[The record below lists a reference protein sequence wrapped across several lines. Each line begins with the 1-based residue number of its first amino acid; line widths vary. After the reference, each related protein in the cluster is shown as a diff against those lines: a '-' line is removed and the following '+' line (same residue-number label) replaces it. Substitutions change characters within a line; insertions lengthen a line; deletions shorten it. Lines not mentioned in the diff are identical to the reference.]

1 MGLLR
6 RADPP
11 TQDRIAEQINDNE
24 SLYERILEVGGVRYL
39 PDTLPENIDFW
50 RHHFGAQWP
59 ELMKLKS
66 RFDPDGIL
74 TGSFGQYL
82 VSSND

>member
-11 TQDRIAEQINDNE
+11 QDRIAEQINDNE

-39 PDTLPENIDFW
+39 WSLPENVNFW

-74 TGSFGQYL
+74 TGSFGEYL

>member
-11 TQDRIAEQINDNE
+11 TEERIAEQINDNE

-39 PDTLPENIDFW
+39 PDTLPENVDFW
-50 RHHFGAQWP
+50 RHHFGTQWP

-74 TGSFGQYL
+74 VGSFGEYL
-82 VSSND
+82 VSSDD